1 MVLPL
6 KRGDGPG
13 FRLEASLDCSTVH
26 TCGIDIGGTK
36 IAAGLV
42 SAEGELSERIE
53 RPTNPSDPQ
62 AIIDTVVGMVE
73 ELDGDHVARAV
84 GVAAAA
90 FLDRTRDRVYFA
102 PNIAWS
108 DFPLQDVL
116 QQRLGRPVTLENDAN
131 AAGWAE
137 FQFGAAKHAHSMVML
152 TMGTGVGGAVVE
164 DGRLLIGG
172 FGAAGELGHIIIQ
185 PDGLLCG
192 CGNRGCLEQY
202 ASGTALMREARNDFG
217 RPELTSDDMT
227 ELLIRGDDAAMAVLR
242 RVCDAMG
249 RGITSLVAVTDPEVV
264 VIGGGVA
271 KAGEL
276 VSGLITDSFK
286 RHYGAYDRRPVPRIV
301 VATMGNSAGVIGAAD
316 LARLERP
323 SGA

>member
-1 MVLPL
+1 MY
-6 KRGDGPG
+6 
-13 FRLEASLDCSTVH
+13 

-42 SAEGELSERIE
+42 SAEGELSQRIE

-62 AIIDTVVGMVE
+62 AIIDTVVEMVA

-116 QQRLGRPVTLENDAN
+116 EQRLLRPVTLENDAN

-152 TMGTGVGGAVVE
+152 TMGTGVGGAIVE

-172 FGAAGELGHIIIQ
+172 FGAAGELGHIIIE
-185 PDGLLCG
+185 PNGLLCG

-202 ASGTALMREARNDFG
+202 ASGTALMREARSDLK
-217 RPELTSDDMT
+217 RPELTSEEMT
-227 ELLIRGDDAAMAVLR
+227 DLLAAGDSAAIAVLH

-271 KAGEL
+271 KAGSL
-276 VSGLITDSFK
+276 VSDPITESFR

-316 LARLERP
+316 LARLQRP

>member
-1 MVLPL
+1 VY
-6 KRGDGPG
+6 
-13 FRLEASLDCSTVH
+13 

-42 SAEGELSERIE
+42 SAEGELSRRIE

-62 AIIDTVVGMVE
+62 AIIDTVVAMVA
-73 ELDGDHVARAV
+73 ELDGDEVARAV

-102 PNIAWS
+102 PNIAWT

-152 TMGTGVGGAVVE
+152 TMGTGVGGAIVE

-172 FGAAGELGHIIIQ
+172 FGAGGELGHIIIE

-202 ASGTALMREARNDFG
+202 ASGTALMREARSDLG
-217 RPELTSDDMT
+217 RPDLTSEEMT
-227 ELLIRGDDAAMAVLR
+227 ELLVAGDSAAIAVLHG
-242 RVCDAMG
+242 VCDAMG

-271 KAGEL
+271 KAGAL
-276 VSGLITDSFK
+276 VSDPITESFR

-316 LARLERP
+316 LARLQRP

>member
-1 MVLPL
+1 MY
-6 KRGDGPG
+6 
-13 FRLEASLDCSTVH
+13 

-42 SAEGELSERIE
+42 SSEGELSQRIE

-62 AIIDTVVGMVE
+62 AIIDTVVEMVA
-73 ELDGDHVARAV
+73 ELDGDQVARAV

-116 QQRLGRPVTLENDAN
+116 EERLGRPVTLENDAN

-152 TMGTGVGGAVVE
+152 TMGTGVGGAIVE

-172 FGAAGELGHIIIQ
+172 FGAAGELGHIIIE

-202 ASGTALMREARNDFG
+202 ASGTALMREARADLG
-217 RPELTSDDMT
+217 RPELTSEEMT
-227 ELLIRGDDAAMAVLR
+227 ELLVDGDLAAIAVLNK
-242 RVCDAMG
+242 VCDAMG

-271 KAGEL
+271 KAGTL
-276 VSGLITDSFK
+276 VSEPITQSFK

-316 LARLERP
+316 LARLQRP
-323 SGA
+323 TGA

>member
-1 MVLPL
+1 MY
-6 KRGDGPG
+6 
-13 FRLEASLDCSTVH
+13 

-42 SAEGELSERIE
+42 NAGGELSQRSERA
-53 RPTNPSDPQ
+53 TNAEDPL
-62 AIIDTVVGMVE
+62 AIIDTVVEMVS
-73 ELDGDHVARAV
+73 ELNGDEVASAV

-90 FLDRTRDRVYFA
+90 FLDRTRERVYFA
-102 PNIAWS
+102 PNIAWP

-116 QQRLGRPVTLENDAN
+116 EQRLGRPVTLENDAN

-164 DGRLLIGG
+164 DGRLLVGG
-172 FGAAGELGHIIIQ
+172 FGSAGELGHIIIE

-202 ASGTALMREARNDFG
+202 ASGTALMREARSDLG
-217 RPELTSDDMT
+217 RPELTSEEMT
-227 ELLIRGDDAAMAVLR
+227 ELLVGGDSAAIAVLH

-271 KAGEL
+271 KAGAL
-276 VSGLITDSFK
+276 VSDPITESFR
-286 RHYGAYDRRPVPRIV
+286 RHYGAYERRPVPRIV
-301 VATMGNSAGVIGAAD
+301 VATMGNNAGVIGAAD
-316 LARLERP
+316 LARLQRP
-323 SGA
+323 AGA

>member
-1 MVLPL
+1 MY
-6 KRGDGPG
+6 
-13 FRLEASLDCSTVH
+13 

-42 SAEGELSERIE
+42 SAEGELSRRIE

-62 AIIDTVVGMVE
+62 AIIDTVVAMVA
-73 ELDGDHVARAV
+73 ELDGDEVARAV

-102 PNIAWS
+102 PNIAWT

-152 TMGTGVGGAVVE
+152 TMGTGVGGAIVE

-172 FGAAGELGHIIIQ
+172 FGAGGELGHIIIE

-202 ASGTALMREARNDFG
+202 ASGTALMREARSDLG
-217 RPELTSDDMT
+217 RPELTSEEMT
-227 ELLIRGDDAAMAVLR
+227 ELLVAGDSAAIAVLH

-271 KAGEL
+271 KAGAL
-276 VSGLITDSFK
+276 VSDPITESFR

-316 LARLERP
+316 LARLQRP

>member
-1 MVLPL
+1 MY
-6 KRGDGPG
+6 
-13 FRLEASLDCSTVH
+13 

-42 SAEGELSERIE
+42 SSEGELSRRIE
-53 RPTNPSDPQ
+53 RPTNPSHPQ
-62 AIIDTVVGMVE
+62 AIIDTVVEMVA
-73 ELDGDHVARAV
+73 ELDGNEVARAV

-116 QQRLGRPVTLENDAN
+116 EERLGRPVTLENDAN

-152 TMGTGVGGAVVE
+152 TMGTGVGGAIVE

-172 FGAAGELGHIIIQ
+172 FGAAGELGHIIIE

-202 ASGTALMREARNDFG
+202 ASGTALMREARADLG
-217 RPELTSDDMT
+217 RPELTSEEMT
-227 ELLIRGDDAAMAVLR
+227 ELLVDGDLAAIAVLNK
-242 RVCDAMG
+242 VCDAMG

-271 KAGEL
+271 KAGAL
-276 VSGLITDSFK
+276 VSEPITQSFK

-316 LARLERP
+316 LARLQRP
-323 SGA
+323 TGA

>member
-1 MVLPL
+1 MY
-6 KRGDGPG
+6 
-13 FRLEASLDCSTVH
+13 

-42 SAEGELSERIE
+42 SSEGELSRRIE

-62 AIIDTVVGMVE
+62 AIIDSVVEMVA
-73 ELDGDHVARAV
+73 ELDGDQVARAV

-116 QQRLGRPVTLENDAN
+116 EERLGRPVTLENDAN

-152 TMGTGVGGAVVE
+152 TMGTGVGGAIVE

-172 FGAAGELGHIIIQ
+172 FGAAGELGHIIIE

-202 ASGTALMREARNDFG
+202 ASGTALMREARADLG
-217 RPELTSDDMT
+217 RPELTSEEMT
-227 ELLIRGDDAAMAVLR
+227 ELLVDGDLAAIAVLNK
-242 RVCDAMG
+242 VCDAMG

-271 KAGEL
+271 KAGTL
-276 VSGLITDSFK
+276 VSEPITQSFK

-316 LARLERP
+316 LARLQRP
-323 SGA
+323 TGA

>member
-1 MVLPL
+1 VY
-6 KRGDGPG
+6 
-13 FRLEASLDCSTVH
+13 

-42 SAEGELSERIE
+42 SAEGELSARIE
-53 RPTNPSDPQ
+53 RPTAPGDPE
-62 AIIDTVVGMVE
+62 AIISTVVEMVA
-73 ELDGDHVARAV
+73 ELDGDQVLPAL

-90 FLDRTRDRVYFA
+90 FLDRTRHRVYFA

-108 DFPLQDVL
+108 DFPLSDVL
-116 QQRLGRPVTLENDAN
+116 EERLGRPVTLENDAN

-137 FQFGAAKHAHSMVML
+137 FQFGAARRAHSMVML
-152 TMGTGVGGAVVE
+152 TMGTGVGGAIVE
-164 DGRLLIGG
+164 DGRLLVGG

-202 ASGTALMREARNDFG
+202 ASGTALMREAREDFG
-217 RPELTSDDMT
+217 NAELSSDQMT
-227 ELLIRGDDAAMAVLR
+227 ELLVSGNSVALGVLD

-276 VSGLITDSFK
+276 VSDLITAAFR

-316 LARLERP
+316 LARLQRP

>member
-1 MVLPL
+1 VY
-6 KRGDGPG
+6 
-13 FRLEASLDCSTVH
+13 

-42 SAEGELSERIE
+42 SAEGELSQRIE

-62 AIIDTVVGMVE
+62 AIIDAVVEMVA

-116 QQRLGRPVTLENDAN
+116 EQRLLRPVTLENDAN

-152 TMGTGVGGAVVE
+152 TMGTGVGGAIVE

-172 FGAAGELGHIIIQ
+172 FGAAGELGHIIIE
-185 PDGLLCG
+185 PNGLLCG

-202 ASGTALMREARNDFG
+202 ASGTALMREARSDLK
-217 RPELTSDDMT
+217 RPELTSEEMT
-227 ELLIRGDDAAMAVLR
+227 DLLVAGDGAAIAVLH

-271 KAGEL
+271 KAGSL
-276 VSGLITDSFK
+276 VSDPITESFR
-286 RHYGAYDRRPVPRIV
+286 RHSGAYDRRPVPRIV

-316 LARLERP
+316 LARLQRP

>member
-1 MVLPL
+1 MY
-6 KRGDGPG
+6 
-13 FRLEASLDCSTVH
+13 

-42 SAEGELSERIE
+42 SAEGELAQRIE

-62 AIIDTVVGMVE
+62 AIIDTVVDMVA
-73 ELDGDHVARAV
+73 ELDGDQVARAV

-116 QQRLGRPVTLENDAN
+116 EQRLGRPVTLENDAN

-152 TMGTGVGGAVVE
+152 TMGTGVGGAIVE

-185 PDGLLCG
+185 PGGLLCG
-192 CGNRGCLEQY
+192 CGNKGCLEQY
-202 ASGTALMREARNDFG
+202 ASGTALMREARSDLN
-217 RPELTSDDMT
+217 RPELTSEEMT
-227 ELLIRGDDAAMAVLR
+227 ELLLAGDRAAVAVLH

-249 RGITSLVAVTDPEVV
+249 LGIASLVAVTDPEVV

-271 KAGEL
+271 KAGAM
-276 VSGLITDSFK
+276 VSDPITEAFR
-286 RHYGAYDRRPVPRIV
+286 RHYGAYERRPVPRIV

-316 LARLERP
+316 LARLQRP
-323 SGA
+323 TGA

>member
-1 MVLPL
+1 MY
-6 KRGDGPG
+6 
-13 FRLEASLDCSTVH
+13 

-42 SAEGELSERIE
+42 SAEGELSQRIE

-62 AIIDTVVGMVE
+62 AIIDTVVDMVA

-116 QQRLGRPVTLENDAN
+116 EQRLLRPVTLENDAN

-152 TMGTGVGGAVVE
+152 TMGTGVGGAIVE

-172 FGAAGELGHIIIQ
+172 FGAAGELGHIIIE
-185 PDGLLCG
+185 PNGLLCG

-202 ASGTALMREARNDFG
+202 ASGTALMREARSDLK
-217 RPELTSDDMT
+217 RPELTSEEMT
-227 ELLIRGDDAAMAVLR
+227 ELLVTGDSAAIAVLH

-271 KAGEL
+271 KAGSL
-276 VSGLITDSFK
+276 VSDPITESFR

-316 LARLERP
+316 LARLQRP